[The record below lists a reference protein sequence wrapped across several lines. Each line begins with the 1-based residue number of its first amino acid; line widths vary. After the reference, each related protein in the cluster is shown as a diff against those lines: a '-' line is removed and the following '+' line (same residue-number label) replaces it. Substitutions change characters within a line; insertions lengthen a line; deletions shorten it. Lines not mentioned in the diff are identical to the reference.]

1 MSGSKL
7 AAVICDDEPKNRQD
21 LIDRIEGRWE
31 DILDEEFVKKV
42 SLVSLTG
49 CDALWPPTGAT

>member
-1 MSGSKL
+1 M